1 MKKIA
6 LLLVFSLSIVVA
18 RASKAWAQPQVVR
31 QSDGTELT
39 IRLNGDVN
47 FNWVSTTDG
56 VILQQKGSDFYVA
69 VIDDSGNL
77 SASTQL
83 AHDAPLRSASER
95 ALIAKQNKEVF
106 FRSGREITRAIGR
119 RNEQIQ
125 ANSRLFPHTG
135 SPKAIVI
142 LAQFSNLEF
151 TVKARKA
158 FDQYLNSMDE
168 NLKNF
173 GHHENRNHASVK
185 KYFSDMSNGQFTPQF
200 DVYGPVTLPQT
211 MEYYGA
217 GNSRFERYHDLVTDA
232 CTLMDDSLDFSQYDS
247 NNDGYVDLVYVI
259 YAGYGENMAPALPV
273 LWPKAF
279 PHGGMQKDGK
289 TIGICG
295 ISNEL
300 LGNPQITKHNFNNIA
315 HITGIGL
322 FCHEFSHCLG
332 LPDFYPTVSWSDLS
346 KYDNQSMESW
356 SLMDNGFYVDNG
368 YTPTAYTAWEREAMG
383 WMMIDTLKTAQ
394 QVKLENIDKGGKAYR
409 IMDDANG
416 SGQEYYI
423 VQNIQQYKWN
433 VKTRGV
439 GMLVYH
445 VNYDADDFGI
455 FGITGSNRVNT
466 VIGKPRMTVI
476 PADNRLVSSY
486 RRSNG
491 SISSQEYKTQLAG
504 DPFPGTAATTE
515 LSDANPRVNYAPW
528 TGGTLNKP
536 IYNISMAG
544 DVVYFDF
551 LQKFSTADI
560 APSISEQKPEDNK
573 IYSLDGRYV
582 GTDKTR
588 LPKGIYILNRK
599 KFVVQ

>member
-119 RNEQIQ
+119 KNEQIQ

-300 LGNPQITKHNFNNIA
+300 AGYPGIESLFKNIKP
-315 HITGIGL
+315 ITGIGL

-332 LPDFYPTVSWSDLS
+332 LPDFYNTVSTTAQ
-346 KYDNQSMESW
+346 DNQGMEDW
-356 SLMDNGFYVDNG
+356 SLMDNGIYGDNG
-368 YTPTAYTAWEREAMG
+368 FTPPAYTAWEREAMG
-383 WMMIDTLKTAQ
+383 WMTIDTLKNAQ

-409 IMDDANG
+409 IMNDANG

-433 VKTRGV
+433 AKTRGV

-486 RRSNG
+486 RRSDG
-491 SISSQEYKTQLAG
+491 SISSQEYKTL
-504 DPFPGTAATTE
+504 
-515 LSDANPRVNYAPW
+515 PRNRHHHRAKRCQPARK
-528 TGGTLNKP
+528 LCA
-536 IYNISMAG
+536 M
-544 DVVYFDF
+544 
-551 LQKFSTADI
+551 
-560 APSISEQKPEDNK
+560 
-573 IYSLDGRYV
+573 DGRNAQQ
-582 GTDKTR
+582 TH
-588 LPKGIYILNRK
+588 L
-599 KFVVQ
+599 

>member
-18 RASKAWAQPQVVR
+18 RASKAWAQPQVVK
-31 QSDGTELT
+31 QSDRTELT

-69 VIDDSGNL
+69 VIDDNGNL

-119 RNEQIQ
+119 KNEQIQ

-142 LAQFSNLEF
+142 LAQFSNLNF

-247 NNDGYVDLVYVI
+247 NNDGNVDLVYVI

-300 LGNPQITKHNFNNIA
+300 AGYPGIESLFKNIKP
-315 HITGIGL
+315 ITGIGL

-332 LPDFYPTVSWSDLS
+332 LPDFYNTVSTTAQ
-346 KYDNQSMESW
+346 DNQGMEDW
-356 SLMDNGFYVDNG
+356 SLMDNGIYGDNG
-368 YTPTAYTAWEREAMG
+368 FTPPAYTAWEREAMG
-383 WMMIDTLKTAQ
+383 WMTIDTLKTAQ

-409 IMDDANG
+409 IMNDANS

-433 VKTRGV
+433 AKTRGV

-445 VNYDADDFGI
+445 VNYDSYAFGI
-455 FGITGSNRVNT
+455 FGITGSNTVNT

-486 RRSNG
+486 RRSDG

-536 IYNISMAG
+536 IYNISVTG
-544 DVVYFDF
+544 DVIYFDF

>member
-1 MKKIA
+1 
-6 LLLVFSLSIVVA
+6 
-18 RASKAWAQPQVVR
+18 
-31 QSDGTELT
+31 
-39 IRLNGDVN
+39 
-47 FNWVSTTDG
+47 
-56 VILQQKGSDFYVA
+56 
-69 VIDDSGNL
+69 
-77 SASTQL
+77 
-83 AHDAPLRSASER
+83 
-95 ALIAKQNKEVF
+95 
-106 FRSGREITRAIGR
+106 
-119 RNEQIQ
+119 
-125 ANSRLFPHTG
+125 
-135 SPKAIVI
+135 
-142 LAQFSNLEF
+142 
-151 TVKARKA
+151 
-158 FDQYLNSMDE
+158 
-168 NLKNF
+168 
-173 GHHENRNHASVK
+173 
-185 KYFSDMSNGQFTPQF
+185 MSNGQFTPQF

-217 GNSRFERYHDLVTDA
+217 GNSRFERYQDLVTDA

-300 LGNPQITKHNFNNIA
+300 AGYPGIESLFKNIKP
-315 HITGIGL
+315 ITGIGL

-332 LPDFYPTVSWSDLS
+332 LPDFYNTVSTTAQ
-346 KYDNQSMESW
+346 DNQGMEDW
-356 SLMDNGFYVDNG
+356 SLMDNGIYGDNG
-368 YTPTAYTAWEREAMG
+368 FTPPAYTAWEREAMG
-383 WMMIDTLKTAQ
+383 WMTIDTLKTTQ

-409 IMDDANG
+409 IMNDANP
-416 SGQEYYI
+416 SKQEYYI
-423 VQNIQQYKWN
+423 VQNIQKYKWN
-433 VKTRGV
+433 AKTRGV

-445 VNYDADDFGI
+445 VNYDSYAFGI
-455 FGITGSNRVNT
+455 FGITGSNTVNT

-486 RRSNG
+486 RRSDG

-504 DPFPGTAATTE
+504 DPFPGTATTTE

-536 IYNISMAG
+536 IYNISMAD
-544 DVVYFDF
+544 DVIYFDF

-560 APSISEQKPEDNK
+560 ALSISEQKPEDNK

>member
-69 VIDDSGNL
+69 VIDDNGNR

-151 TVKARKA
+151 TVKGRKA
-158 FDQYLNSMDE
+158 FDQYLKSMDE

-217 GNSRFERYHDLVTDA
+217 GNSRFERYQDLVTDA

-300 LGNPQITKHNFNNIA
+300 AGYPGVESLFKNIKP
-315 HITGIGL
+315 ITGIGL

-332 LPDFYPTVSWSDLS
+332 LPDFYNTVSNTAQ
-346 KYDNQSMESW
+346 DNQGMEDW
-356 SLMDNGFYVDNG
+356 SLMDNGIYGDNG
-368 YTPTAYTAWEREAMG
+368 FTPPAYTAWEREAMG
-383 WMMIDTLKTAQ
+383 WMTIDTLKTAQ

-409 IMDDANG
+409 IM
-416 SGQEYYI
+416 
-423 VQNIQQYKWN
+423 
-433 VKTRGV
+433 
-439 GMLVYH
+439 
-445 VNYDADDFGI
+445 
-455 FGITGSNRVNT
+455 
-466 VIGKPRMTVI
+466 
-476 PADNRLVSSY
+476 
-486 RRSNG
+486 
-491 SISSQEYKTQLAG
+491 
-504 DPFPGTAATTE
+504 
-515 LSDANPRVNYAPW
+515 SDANSS
-528 TGGTLNKP
+528 G
-536 IYNISMAG
+536 
-544 DVVYFDF
+544 
-551 LQKFSTADI
+551 
-560 APSISEQKPEDNK
+560 
-573 IYSLDGRYV
+573 
-582 GTDKTR
+582 
-588 LPKGIYILNRK
+588 
-599 KFVVQ
+599 

>member
-142 LAQFSNLEF
+142 LAQFSNLNF
-151 TVKARKA
+151 TVNARKA

-289 TIGICG
+289 AIGICG

-300 LGNPQITKHNFNNIA
+300 AGYQGIESLFKNIKP
-315 HITGIGL
+315 ITGIGL

-332 LPDFYPTVSWSDLS
+332 LPDFYNTVSTTAQ
-346 KYDNQSMESW
+346 DNQGMEDW
-356 SLMDNGFYVDNG
+356 SLMDNGIYGDNG
-368 YTPTAYTAWEREAMG
+368 FTPPAYTAWEREAMG
-383 WMMIDTLKTAQ
+383 WMTIDTLKTAQ

-409 IMDDANG
+409 IMNDANG

-433 VKTRGV
+433 AKTRGV

-455 FGITGSNRVNT
+455 FGITGSNTVNT

-536 IYNISMAG
+536 IYNISMTG

-560 APSISEQKPEDNK
+560 APSISEQKPEDKK
-573 IYSLDGRYV
+573 IYSIDGRYV

>member
-31 QSDGTELT
+31 QSDGIELT

-119 RNEQIQ
+119 RNEQVQ

-142 LAQFSNLEF
+142 LAQFSNLNF
-151 TVKARKA
+151 TVNARKA

-247 NNDGYVDLVYVI
+247 NNDGNVDLVYVI

-289 TIGICG
+289 TISICG

-300 LGNPQITKHNFNNIA
+300 AGYPGIESLFKNIKP
-315 HITGIGL
+315 ITGIGL

-332 LPDFYPTVSWSDLS
+332 LPDFYNTVSTTAQ
-346 KYDNQSMESW
+346 DNQGMEDW
-356 SLMDNGFYVDNG
+356 SLMDNGIYGDNG
-368 YTPTAYTAWEREAMG
+368 FTPPAYTAWEREAMG
-383 WMMIDTLKTAQ
+383 WMTIDTLKTAQ

-409 IMDDANG
+409 IMNDANG

-433 VKTRGV
+433 AKTRGV

-445 VNYDADDFGI
+445 VNYDSYAFGI
-455 FGITGSNRVNT
+455 FGITGSNTVNT

-486 RRSNG
+486 RRSDG

-536 IYNISMAG
+536 IYNISMTG

-588 LPKGIYILNRK
+588 LPKGIYIPNRK

>member
-18 RASKAWAQPQVVR
+18 RASKAWAQPHVVK

-300 LGNPQITKHNFNNIA
+300 AGYPGIESLFKNIKP
-315 HITGIGL
+315 ITGIGL

-332 LPDFYPTVSWSDLS
+332 LPDFYNTVSTTAQ
-346 KYDNQSMESW
+346 DNQGMEDW
-356 SLMDNGFYVDNG
+356 SLMDNGIYGDNG
-368 YTPTAYTAWEREAMG
+368 FTPPAYTAWEREAMG
-383 WMMIDTLKTAQ
+383 WMTIDTLKTAQ

-409 IMDDANG
+409 IMNDANG

-433 VKTRGV
+433 AKTRGV

-536 IYNISMAG
+536 IYNISMTG

>member
-18 RASKAWAQPQVVR
+18 RASKAWAQPQVVK

-56 VILQQKGSDFYVA
+56 VILQQKGSDFYIA

-83 AHDAPLRSASER
+83 AHDAPLRSASEC

-142 LAQFSNLEF
+142 LAQFSNLNF
-151 TVKARKA
+151 TVNARKA

-315 HITGIGL
+315 PITGIGL

-332 LPDFYPTVSWSDLS
+332 LPDFYNTVSTTAQ
-346 KYDNQSMESW
+346 DNQGMEDW
-356 SLMDNGFYVDNG
+356 SLMDNGIYGDNG
-368 YTPTAYTAWEREAMG
+368 FTPPAYTAWEREAMG
-383 WMMIDTLKTAQ
+383 WMTIDTLKTTQ

-409 IMDDANG
+409 IMNDANP
-416 SGQEYYI
+416 SKQEYYI
-423 VQNIQQYKWN
+423 VQNIQKYKWN
-433 VKTRGV
+433 AKTRGV

-536 IYNISMAG
+536 IYNISMTG

-560 APSISEQKPEDNK
+560 APSISKQKPEDNK

>member
-18 RASKAWAQPQVVR
+18 RASKAWAQPHVVK

-95 ALIAKQNKEVF
+95 TLIAKQNKEVF

-289 TIGICG
+289 TISICG

-300 LGNPQITKHNFNNIA
+300 AGYPGIESLFKNIKP
-315 HITGIGL
+315 ITGIGL

-332 LPDFYPTVSWSDLS
+332 LPDFYNTVSTTAQ
-346 KYDNQSMESW
+346 DNQGMEDW
-356 SLMDNGFYVDNG
+356 SLMDNGIYGDNG
-368 YTPTAYTAWEREAMG
+368 FTPPAYTAWEREAMG
-383 WMMIDTLKTAQ
+383 WMTIDTLKTAQ

-409 IMDDANG
+409 IMNDANG

-433 VKTRGV
+433 AKTRGV

-445 VNYDADDFGI
+445 VNYDSYAFGI
-455 FGITGSNRVNT
+455 FGITGSNTVNT

-486 RRSNG
+486 RRSDG

-504 DPFPGTAATTE
+504 DPFPGTAITTE

-536 IYNISMAG
+536 IYNISMAD
-544 DVVYFDF
+544 DVIYFDF

-560 APSISEQKPEDNK
+560 APSISKQKPEDNK

>member
-18 RASKAWAQPQVVR
+18 RASKAWAQPQVVK

-69 VIDDSGNL
+69 VIDDNGNL

-142 LAQFSNLEF
+142 LAQFSNLNF
-151 TVKARKA
+151 TVNARKA

-300 LGNPQITKHNFNNIA
+300 AGYPGVESLFKNIKP
-315 HITGIGL
+315 ITGIGL

-332 LPDFYPTVSWSDLS
+332 LPDFYNTVSTTAQ
-346 KYDNQSMESW
+346 DNQGMEDW
-356 SLMDNGFYVDNG
+356 SLMDNGIYGDNG
-368 YTPTAYTAWEREAMG
+368 FTPPAYTAWEREAMG
-383 WMMIDTLKTAQ
+383 WMTIDTLKTAQ

-409 IMDDANG
+409 IMNDANG

-433 VKTRGV
+433 AKTRGV

-536 IYNISMAG
+536 IYNISMTG